1 MYLKGVGIV
10 YPDFTFLSRKTKQE
24 IYWEHDGRMDDPSY
38 VRNAVR
44 KMHANEK
51 NDIYPGE
58 RRRDMEKNDFEM
70 DTLKER
76 KRDFFKGIRGW
87 MSLGIFLTGLLTFG
101 GGDRYYSPGNSNGN
115 RETSDGSFR
124 NRILYIL
131 IVLIAFILLVKT
143 MVDEQPFSTTLT
155 RGFSFIGILFMLVSV
170 LIPRMGGYRS
180 SGIELCSYGFFVLC
194 DGVYL
199 IPGILL
205 IVLGRIIRAGF
216 TCKESWI
223 KYCRRD
229 GCGDYI
235 TFGSRDG

>member
-1 MYLKGVGIV
+1 
-10 YPDFTFLSRKTKQE
+10 
-24 IYWEHDGRMDDPSY
+24 
-38 VRNAVR
+38 
-44 KMHANEK
+44 
-51 NDIYPGE
+51 
-58 RRRDMEKNDFEM
+58 
-70 DTLKER
+70 
-76 KRDFFKGIRGW
+76 
-87 MSLGIFLTGLLTFG
+87 
-101 GGDRYYSPGNSNGN
+101 
-115 RETSDGSFR
+115 
-124 NRILYIL
+124 
-131 IVLIAFILLVKT
+131 

-235 TFGSRDG
+235 TFGSRDGWQEDFPEWIIRTSGNIHGKPVQSEDEKSKGDPFLYTGCHPRGAGLPARRYHRIWKEGIVSGGGYDKLMAIFTFSLYCNMV

>member
-24 IYWEHDGRMDDPSY
+24 IYWEHDGRMADPSY

-101 GGDRYYSPGNSNGN
+101 GAIGTTRQV
-115 RETSDGSFR
+115 
-124 NRILYIL
+124 IL
-131 IVLIAFILLVKT
+131 T
-143 MVDEQPFSTTLT
+143 
-155 RGFSFIGILFMLVSV
+155 
-170 LIPRMGGYRS
+170 
-180 SGIELCSYGFFVLC
+180 GIEKHQMAASG
-194 DGVYL
+194 
-199 IPGILL
+199 
-205 IVLGRIIRAGF
+205 
-216 TCKESWI
+216 TE
-223 KYCRRD
+223 YC
-229 GCGDYI
+229 I
-235 TFGSRDG
+235 S